1 MKMATSAM
9 SDALLQWGGKL
20 SGRTGSLHDDA
31 ARSAPGSLETCE
43 LAPGR
48 AANVEFAP
56 GRTANLEFAPGRTA
70 NLEFAPGRTAW
81 ACKRVADY
89 LLALAALV
97 AFAPF
102 ALVVALAIK
111 VESPGPVFF
120 RQVRV
125 GRGGRTF
132 RMWKFRSM
140 VTGAEAML
148 PGLAASNEARGPFF
162 KMSADP
168 RVTRVGSVLR
178 RTCLDE
184 VPQLLNVLAG
194 QMSLVGPRPF
204 LPSEMSEAPELFRW
218 RLPTLPGITGLWQV
232 AGSWWLDPEEGRQI
246 DRAYLERWSL
256 WFDMRIALR
265 TVSRAVAL
273 WRHPGRPKPS
283 GEAVHALAGGG
294 SLSLQPEPGR
304 EVLPDVS
311 VVIVTHDSADD
322 IGACLAAVRGEAA
335 ACSLEVVVVDNASR
349 DASADVAAEAY
360 PKARVVRSARRQGFA
375 ANANLGA
382 RLALGEVI
390 VLLNPD
396 ARLRKGALATLIEV
410 LDAHPEVG
418 ICGPRLV
425 YPDGSDQHSARRFP
439 TGWVSLVRRTPLRW
453 AFPGGFEGERRHM
466 MEADHL
472 ARLKRPCSVDW
483 VLGAAM
489 AVRRQVWDDLG
500 GLDEGYRL
508 YCEDIDLC
516 RRAWDAGYAVAYVP
530 DALAEHD
537 LGALTSKRFLTRAT
551 IWHFRSM
558 ARFLRLH
565 GLGRPAFA
573 PESPRLLH
581 APARTGEE
589 GTISAPGAGFGV
601 PSADGTPHAADDAP
615 LEEVEAAG

>member
-1 MKMATSAM
+1 MT
-9 SDALLQWGGKL
+9 DALLQWGGEQ
-20 SGRTGSLHDDA
+20 SGRARGLHDDTF
-31 ARSAPGSLETCE
+31 RSAPGKVNTCE
-43 LAPGR
+43 LAPAR
-48 AANVEFAP
+48 TASFELAP
-56 GRTANLEFAPGRTA
+56 ERTANC
-70 NLEFAPGRTAW
+70 EFAPGRTAW
-81 ACKRVADY
+81 ACKRVVDY
-89 LLALAALV
+89 VLALVALV

-102 ALVVALAIK
+102 ALLVALAIK
-111 VESPGPVFF
+111 LESPGPVFF
-120 RQVRV
+120 RQERV

-168 RVTRVGSVLR
+168 RVTRVGSILR

-256 WFDMRIALR
+256 WFDLRIALR
-265 TVSRAVAL
+265 TVSRAISL
-273 WRHPGRPKPS
+273 CRHPGRPKPS
-283 GEAVHALAGGG
+283 DEAVPALGGGG
-294 SLSLQPEPGR
+294 SLSLQPERGR
-304 EVLPDVS
+304 EVLPEVS

-322 IGACLAAVRGEAA
+322 IGACLAAVRAEEA

-349 DASADVAAEAY
+349 DGSSDVAAEAY
-360 PKARVVRSARRQGFA
+360 PEARVVRSARRQGFA

-396 ARLRKGALATLIEV
+396 ARLRKGALATLLEV
-410 LDAHPEVG
+410 LDEHPEVG
-418 ICGPRLV
+418 VCGPRLV

-453 AFPGGFEGERRHM
+453 AFPRGFEGERRHM
-466 MEADHL
+466 MEAEHL
-472 ARLKRPCSVDW
+472 AHLKRPCSVDW

-489 AVRRQVWDDLG
+489 AIRRQVWDDLG

-530 DALAEHD
+530 GAMAEHD

-558 ARFLRLH
+558 ARFLRLY
-565 GLGRPAFA
+565 GLARPGFA

-581 APARTGEE
+581 PPARSEEE
-589 GTISAPGAGFGV
+589 GTISARGTGFGV
-601 PSADGTPHAADDAP
+601 PSAGVTLPAADDVP